1 MKNNKLWKIHN
12 WVGLYAGIVI
22 AFLSLTG
29 SLAVFIPE
37 IEWLLS
43 TEYEVNPDSKGKV
56 EWGAVQE
63 GLQKKYPEY
72 SFYGIEIP
80 DSPDRPYSYL
90 FFHNDEGGFKAQI
103 AYVNPYNG
111 DLLGITERNNTIP
124 NFLRQIHVR
133 LFDGLYGRQIVGLAG
148 IALIFSTI
156 TGLII
161 YGNFMKRQ
169 MYASI
174 RSGRGLRIAS
184 ADWHKLVGISALL
197 FNLIIAITGAWLG
210 LQPKL
215 MDWFNM
221 EVPNLYVTERV
232 VMDRDKDAIFPIDVD
247 QALVMSMEKIPDFI
261 PKRVQLSA
269 NGSGT
274 VTVLGDV
281 GGGIYE
287 QSANKVVM
295 DKASLEPLY
304 IYDIRT
310 QSFWDQLYYVQEAL
324 HFGNFGG
331 MTLKILYAILGLST
345 GFLSIT
351 GFLIY
356 LKRKEPKAANK
367 YKTEKV
373 VFTYCM
379 GGLLFFI
386 LTGFFTLTIGYSIT
400 SKVITYGV
408 YIFLAFYLSIQ
419 LIKFIKKK
427 LQKPKDEPT
436 KAIQ

>member
-1 MKNNKLWKIHN
+1 MKNKKLWKIHN

-43 TEYEVNPDSKGKV
+43 KEYEVNPGSNGNV
-56 EWGAVQE
+56 EWGAVQV
-63 GLQKKYPEY
+63 GLQKKFSEY

-80 DSPDRPYSYL
+80 DSPDRPYNYL
-90 FFHNDEGGFKAQI
+90 FFHDDDGGFKAQV

-133 LFDGLYGRQIVGLAG
+133 LYDGLYGRQIVGLAG

-169 MYASI
+169 VFGSI
-174 RSGRGLRIAS
+174 RSGRGVRIAS

-197 FNLIIAITGAWLG
+197 FNVVIAFTGAWLG

-215 MDWFNM
+215 MDWFDM
-221 EVPNLYVTERV
+221 EVPNRYATERV
-232 VMDRDKDAIFPIDVD
+232 VRDREKDTLFPIDVD
-247 QALVMSMEKIPDFI
+247 QALAIAMEKIPDFI
-261 PKRVQLSA
+261 PKRIQLSA

-274 VTVLGDV
+274 VTVLGNV
-281 GGGIYE
+281 RGGIYE
-287 QSANKVVM
+287 QASNKVVL
-295 DKASLEPLY
+295 DKASLEPLF
-304 IYDIRT
+304 IYDIRS
-310 QSFWDQLYYVQEAL
+310 QSFGDQMYYVQEAL

-331 MTLKILYAILGLST
+331 MTLKILYAFLGLTT

-351 GFLIY
+351 GFIIF
-356 LKRKEPKAANK
+356 LKRKETNADKK
-367 YKTEKV
+367 FKTEKV
-373 VFTYCM
+373 VFIYCM

-386 LTGFFTLTIGYSIT
+386 LTGFFTLTIGYSII
-400 SKVITYGV
+400 SKIITYGV
-408 YIFLAFYLSIQ
+408 YIFLAIFISIQ
-419 LIKFIKKK
+419 LINLIKKK
-427 LQKPKDEPT
+427 QQKSKDEPT
-436 KAIQ
+436 KAVQ